1 MRLKRKIVVGLATV
15 GVLGSIG
22 TTCSIGYY
30 QNCKIE
36 QLETQNKQLQKSLK
50 STKEQNK
57 EYLSQM
63 KDLTDQVNDI
73 NTLISE
79 KTNWRIPTIKLGL
92 CSSDHTWFKSFEPY
106 QLVTD
111 KSSPNYQLIH
121 SDLIEI
127 GSDGLLHTTDG
138 KDYIGVAMGTVYGK
152 AGDRFI
158 IKFDN
163 GNETRVIM
171 LDEKGKG
178 TVNNC
183 YHASDGSMVEILV
196 DKDLFKEA
204 YPIAY
209 HKGDLNYSDKFNG
222 RIVGIEKVIE

>member
-22 TTCSIGYY
+22 ATCSIGYY

-79 KTNWRIPTIKLGL
+79 KTN
-92 CSSDHTWFKSFEPY
+92 
-106 QLVTD
+106 
-111 KSSPNYQLIH
+111 
-121 SDLIEI
+121 
-127 GSDGLLHTTDG
+127 
-138 KDYIGVAMGTVYGK
+138 
-152 AGDRFI
+152 
-158 IKFDN
+158 
-163 GNETRVIM
+163 
-171 LDEKGKG
+171 
-178 TVNNC
+178 
-183 YHASDGSMVEILV
+183 
-196 DKDLFKEA
+196 
-204 YPIAY
+204 
-209 HKGDLNYSDKFNG
+209 
-222 RIVGIEKVIE
+222 